1 MGPGKIIRRQ
11 SATSLLCPILG
22 SRLTLNGCHMVSL
35 IERFVNGLF
44 DLKCKMQRVNI
55 VLYVKV
61 DQNLPYRMIWNAT
74 YSGVGAALLK
84 SLEGSWRALDGWIR
98 DEMT

>member
-1 MGPGKIIRRQ
+1 
-11 SATSLLCPILG
+11 
-22 SRLTLNGCHMVSL
+22 
-35 IERFVNGLF
+35 
-44 DLKCKMQRVNI
+44 MQRVNI
-55 VLYVKV
+55 VSYVKV